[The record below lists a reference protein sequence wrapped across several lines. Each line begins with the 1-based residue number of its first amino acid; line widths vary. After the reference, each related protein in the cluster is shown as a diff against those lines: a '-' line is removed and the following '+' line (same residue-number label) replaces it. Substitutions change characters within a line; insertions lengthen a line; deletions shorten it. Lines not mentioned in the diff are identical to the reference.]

1 MGLNLKAYRLH
12 RGLTQT
18 QVVAEIY
25 KRAVARGDKEPGL
38 DPCAVSR
45 HENGH
50 KRPGR
55 YYQKLYCEIYE
66 ASPAE
71 LGFLL
76 VPLAREAEREL
87 NASDGTALDPA
98 DVLATTRT
106 PDSTP
111 ACAPSPPQRPEGFD
125 DLVAALVHH
134 GAASSPNDAPIDLPA
149 WEQTASS
156 AKRNSQA
163 SRYALAIS
171 ELTHMLSALPTV
183 GASFDGDDAPHVWTL
198 CAHAYHTAAGVL
210 LKLGHEALAHIA
222 ADRSMAFAERS
233 EDPLAVGSSAR
244 IVAHALLSSGHLRE
258 ARMTATSAAIRLDTH
273 RPTHQQLSVF
283 GSLLLRAAIAAALA
297 GDRAGALE
305 LLDEAENA
313 AKPFGEDRNERWTAF
328 GPTNVLLHR
337 VHVAVTLGDAGTALE
352 HARSVDLNSLA
363 VTERRACLC
372 IDAARAL
379 VQWDRYAEAC
389 HMLTA
394 AQQLA
399 PEELISRPSVRTMVG
414 EIVRRAPRS
423 AQPRARALAARV
435 SVDQ

>member
-12 RGLTQT
+12 HGLTQT

-25 KRAVARGDKEPGL
+25 TRAVARGDKKPGL

-50 KRPGR
+50 KRPSP

-66 ASPAE
+66 ASSAE
-71 LGFLL
+71 LGFLP
-76 VPLAREAEREL
+76 VHPGGDAEPEL
-87 NASDGTALDPA
+87 NTSDVTPLDPA
-98 DVLATTRT
+98 DVLAMTRT
-106 PDSTP
+106 PVSTQ
-111 ACAPSPPQRPEGFD
+111 ASVLLASQQSEGFD
-125 DLVAALVHH
+125 HLVAALVHH
-134 GAASSPNDAPIDLPA
+134 GAAFSPADVPIDVPT
-149 WEQTASS
+149 WERAASS

-163 SRYALAIS
+163 SRYGLAIS
-171 ELTHMLSALPTV
+171 ELTSLLGVLPTV
-183 GASFDGDDAPHVWTL
+183 TASLDDDDAPHVWTL
-198 CAHAYHTAAGVL
+198 CAQTYHTAASVL
-210 LKLGHEALAHIA
+210 LKLGHEGLAHIA

-233 EDPLAVGSSAR
+233 QDPLSIGSSAR
-244 IVAHALLSSGHLRE
+244 IVAHALLSSGHFRE
-258 ARMTATSAAIRLDTH
+258 ARMTATSAATRLVTH
-273 RPTHQQLSVF
+273 NPTRQQLSVF
-283 GSLLLRAAIAAALA
+283 GSLLLRGAIAAALA

-305 LLDEAENA
+305 LLDEADGA
-313 AKPFGEDRNERWTAF
+313 ARPVGEDRNDCWTAF

-352 HARSVDLNSLA
+352 HARAVDMNRLA

-394 AQQLA
+394 VQQLA
-399 PEELISRPSVRTMVG
+399 PEELLSRPSVRAMVSD
-414 EIVRRAPRS
+414 IVRRAPRS
-423 AQPRARALAARV
+423 AQTGVRALAARV
-435 SVDQ
+435 SVDR